1 MKECEEQLEQ
11 FGSDLDAA
19 QQYLRT
25 LADNVHVAPGWVDSG
40 AGNSTLQTIVSP
52 ALQARMLE
60 ARRSNPETHIF
71 Y

>member
-1 MKECEEQLEQ
+1 MQECEEKLEQ

-25 LADNVHVAPGWVDSG
+25 MDDNVHVAPGWVDSG
-40 AGNSTLQTIVSP
+40 AGNSTVETIVSP
-52 ALQARMLE
+52 ALQARLLE
-60 ARRSNPETHIF
+60 NRGSNPETHIF